1 MDRSAEG
8 MADPPS
14 PQRLLWAG
22 RQAKRRAGRTELI
35 FLCSLGFPPVGL
47 LASSLPDDARRVEPE
62 FGILIGIFAA
72 KELKEHDAESL
83 ILIFAIFVIFC
94 GNLFLVAVLSGF
106 LQLEDHAHQRG
117 MPSVVIL

>member
-1 MDRSAEG
+1 M
-8 MADPPS
+8 
-14 PQRLLWAG
+14 
-22 RQAKRRAGRTELI
+22 I

-94 GNLFLVAVLSGF
+94 GNLCLVAVLSGF